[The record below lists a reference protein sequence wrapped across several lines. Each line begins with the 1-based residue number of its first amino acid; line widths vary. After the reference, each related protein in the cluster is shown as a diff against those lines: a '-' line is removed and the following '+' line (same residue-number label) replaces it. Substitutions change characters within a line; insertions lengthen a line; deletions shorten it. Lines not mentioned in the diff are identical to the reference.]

1 MLVMTL
7 PNHVGDDAVESVL
20 TMVLPNYTMRVLS
33 LIVRVPPALIGVLS
47 SIIEVSMLIVRV
59 PPPTAKV
66 PLSADRVSSSIV
78 EVSPPTGRVPPSVVR
93 VPPMTVEKVL
103 VMRGVDRGCH

>member
-1 MLVMTL
+1 
-7 PNHVGDDAVESVL
+7 
-20 TMVLPNYTMRVLS
+20 MVLPNYTMRVLS
-33 LIVRVPPALIGVLS
+33 LIVRVPPALIGVLL

-78 EVSPPTGRVPPSVVR
+78 EVPPSVVR